1 MITAGDVE
9 RGLGLCEQHQ
19 VLHGEEEEEAF
30 HKGKLVLKRS
40 ALWLVV
46 RSLL

>member
-1 MITAGDVE
+1 ML
-9 RGLGLCEQHQ
+9 RG
-19 VLHGEEEEEAF
+19 EEEEAF
-30 HKGKLVLKRS
+30 CKGKLVLKRS